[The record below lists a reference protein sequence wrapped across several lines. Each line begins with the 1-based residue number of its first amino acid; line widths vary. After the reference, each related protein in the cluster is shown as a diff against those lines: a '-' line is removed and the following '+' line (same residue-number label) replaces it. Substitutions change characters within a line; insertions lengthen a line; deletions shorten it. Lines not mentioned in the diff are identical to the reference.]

1 MSTKQNPRATGGDR
15 ASGPAAAS
23 GSSVKHR
30 PGWIAFVVLG
40 AIFCLAM
47 GFWQL
52 TRYQAASG
60 TVQNLGY
67 TFMWPFMA
75 GFLIYAYVKYVRLE
89 AEESDWLADQD
100 RSAAQ
105 VRSTGQDRSTGQGRS
120 AEPGV
125 TAGSWEDDDDDT
137 VSHSP
142 TSGAHAPVA
151 SRARRRRGVVTEIPA
166 DILPTRRPTDDTEAT
181 DEGLAAYNTYLADLA
196 RRDGAGD
203 RSQEK
208 PAS

>member
-1 MSTKQNPRATGGDR
+1 
-15 ASGPAAAS
+15 
-23 GSSVKHR
+23 
-30 PGWIAFVVLG
+30 
-40 AIFCLAM
+40 M

-89 AEESDWLADQD
+89 AEETDWLADQD

-105 VRSTGQDRSTGQGRS
+105 VRSTGQGRS

-125 TAGSWEDDDDDT
+125 TAGSWEDDDDT

-142 TSGAHAPVA
+142 TSGAHAPAA
-151 SRARRRRGVVTEIPA
+151 SRARRGRGVVTEIPA
-166 DILPTRRPTDDTEAT
+166 DILPTRRPTADAEAT

>member
-1 MSTKQNPRATGGDR
+1 MSTKQNRRATGGDR
-15 ASGPAAAS
+15 ASGPAA
-23 GSSVKHR
+23 SSVKHR

-47 GFWQL
+47 GYWQL
-52 TRYQAASG
+52 TRFQAASG

-89 AEESDWLADQD
+89 AEESDWLADQG
-100 RSAAQ
+100 RSAGQ
-105 VRSTGQDRSTGQGRS
+105 VRSTDQDRS
-120 AEPGV
+120 AEHGV

-137 VSHSP
+137 VSHCP

-151 SRARRRRGVVTEIPA
+151 SRARRRHGVITEIPA
-166 DILPTRRPTDDTEAT
+166 DILPTRRPTADTEAT

-196 RRDGAGD
+196 RRDAAGD

>member
-1 MSTKQNPRATGGDR
+1 
-15 ASGPAAAS
+15 
-23 GSSVKHR
+23 
-30 PGWIAFVVLG
+30 
-40 AIFCLAM
+40 M

-89 AEESDWLADQD
+89 AEETDWLADQD

-105 VRSTGQDRSTGQGRS
+105 VRSTGQDRS

-125 TAGSWEDDDDDT
+125 TAGSWEDDDDT

-142 TSGAHAPVA
+142 ASGAHAPVA
-151 SRARRRRGVVTEIPA
+151 SRARRRRGVITEIPA
-166 DILPTRRPTDDTEAT
+166 DILPTRRPTADTGAT